1 MTRSIDAVTLRG
13 WLNDGEPIALLDVR
27 EHGQY
32 GEGHPFFA
40 VPLPYSRLELDI
52 GRLVPRLAER
62 IVLLD
67 DGDGVAERAAQRLA
81 ALGYRN
87 ASVLSGGAPAWAA
100 AGYTL
105 FKGVNVPSKTFGELV
120 EQRQRT
126 PRLSAAELVA
136 RQAAGEPLVLV
147 DGRTF
152 EEHRKMTIP
161 GAQSLPNG
169 ELALRLAA
177 LLPDAQTTVVV
188 HCAGR
193 TRSIIGAQTL
203 RNLGL
208 PNPVLALENG
218 TQGWYLAGHALEHG
232 SQRRYPPAPA
242 GHDLAEAR
250 ARSAQLLQRFNLPRL
265 SASQAQQWLDDG
277 SRTTFL
283 LDIRTAE
290 EFAQGSIEG
299 ARHAPGGQL
308 VQATDQYIGV
318 RGSRVIVFD
327 DDGVRAPVVASWL
340 YQLGYESAVLVD
352 GIKAA
357 VKAPAPPRT
366 LPAHALPVLDAS
378 LLRALYAEASDVIRI
393 DLRES
398 AAYARGHAEGAAWSI
413 RPRLPAALDGL
424 GVAHDRPVVLIAS
437 EPHIANLAG
446 QDLLAAGYR
455 HVYRLAEGYRTW
467 QAAGLPEATAA
478 AALPPEAR
486 IDYLFFVHDRHEG
499 NQAAARA
506 YLAWETGLIAQC
518 AADELGVFR
527 IGVPGGGGNARQ
539 AGVLGAVV

>member
-1 MTRSIDAVTLRG
+1 MTRSFDAVALRG
-13 WLNDGEPIALLDVR
+13 WLNDGQPLALFDVR

-40 VPLPYSRLELDI
+40 VPLPYSRLELDVA
-52 GRLVPRLAER
+52 RLAPRLGER

-67 DGDGVAERAAQRLA
+67 DGDGVAGRAAQRLA
-81 ALGYRN
+81 ALGYRDVTLL
-87 ASVLSGGAPAWAA
+87 AGGAPAWAL
-100 AGYTL
+100 AGFTL

-120 EQRQRT
+120 EHLQET

-136 RQAAGEPLVLV
+136 RRAAGEPLVLV

-152 EEHRKMTIP
+152 EEHQKMTIP
-161 GAQSLPNG
+161 GAHSLPNG
-169 ELALRLAA
+169 ELALRLSA
-177 LLPDAQTTVVV
+177 LLPDARTTVVV

-218 TQGWYLAGHALEHG
+218 TQGWYLADYALEHG

-242 GHDLAEAR
+242 AGELAEAR
-250 ARSAQLLQRFNLPRL
+250 ARSARLLQRDGLPAL
-265 SASQAQQWLDDG
+265 SATQAQQWLDDDR
-277 SRTTFL
+277 RTTYL

-290 EFAQGSIEG
+290 EFAQGSIDG
-299 ARHAPGGQL
+299 AQHAPGGQL

-318 RGSRVIVFD
+318 RGGRVIVFD

-340 YQLGYESAVLVD
+340 HQLGYESAVLAHGVN
-352 GIKAA
+352 AA
-357 VKAPAPPRT
+357 IKAPAPPRT
-366 LPAHALPVLDAS
+366 LPAHALPVLDAN
-378 LLRALYAEASDVIRI
+378 LLRALYAEAPDALRI
-393 DLRES
+393 DLRDS
-398 AAYARGHAEGAAWSI
+398 AEYARGHAEGAAWSI
-413 RPRLPAALDGL
+413 RPRLPATLDRL
-424 GVAHDRPVVLIAS
+424 GATHDHPVILIAS

-446 QDLLAAGYR
+446 LDLLAEGHR
-455 HVYRLAEGYRTW
+455 RVYRLADGYRTW
-467 QAAGLPEATAA
+467 QAAGLPEAAEPA
-478 AALPPEAR
+478 PLPPETR

-499 NQAAARA
+499 NKDAARA

-518 AADELGVFR
+518 APDEIGRFR
-527 IGVPGGGGNARQ
+527 IPAPAALAPARHK
-539 AGVLGAVV
+539 AA